1 MYQLLISLD
10 HGIFLLINH
19 WPHTPVSDAIAL
31 TLSGIFASTVIV
43 WLLLSVWLFVR
54 EETRDHWFFLPVILA
69 SSLSILITDGIL
81 KNLFNRNR
89 PPVSLGTITIG
100 SPLLDHSFPSGHATF
115 AWALA
120 VVLAS
125 KEPRAK
131 WLFYGLAFFISL
143 SRVYL
148 GAHYPADVIAGTLVG
163 LGIGYI
169 SLWIEQ
175 NMVKYLHVKVKRKRT
190 AHTTGRRGSGK
201 RH

>member
-10 HGIFLLINH
+10 HRIFLFINH

-43 WLLLSVWLFVR
+43 WLLFSVWLFVR
-54 EETRDHWFFLPVILA
+54 EETRDHWFFLPVMLA
-69 SSLSILITDGIL
+69 SALSILITDGIL
-81 KNLFNRNR
+81 KNLFSRNR
-89 PPVSLGTITIG
+89 PPLSLGTINIG

-175 NMVKYLHVKVKRKRT
+175 NMVKYPHAKVKRKRT
-190 AHTTGRRGSGK
+190 AHDSGGRGSGK

>member
-1 MYQLLISLD
+1 MYQLLILLD
-10 HGIFLLINH
+10 HRIFLLINH

-31 TLSGIFASTVIV
+31 TLSGVFASTVII

-54 EETRDHWFFLPVILA
+54 EEARDHWFFLPVVLA
-69 SSLSILITDGIL
+69 STMSILVTDFML
-81 KNLFNRNR
+81 KNMFNRTR
-89 PPVSLGTITIG
+89 PPLSLGTINIG
-100 SPLLDHSFPSGHATF
+100 GRLLDHSFPSGHATF

-131 WLFYGLAFFISL
+131 WLFYILAFLISL

-148 GAHYPADVIAGTLVG
+148 GAHYPSDVIVGTLVG
-163 LGIGYI
+163 MGIGSF

-175 NMVKYLHVKVKRKRT
+175 NMVKYPHVKVKRQRT
-190 AHTTGRRGSGK
+190 AHTAGRRGSGK

>member
-10 HGIFLLINH
+10 HSIFLFINH
-19 WPHTPVSDAIAL
+19 WPHTPVSDTIAL
-31 TLSGIFASTVIV
+31 MLSGVFASTVII

-69 SSLSILITDGIL
+69 SSLSILITEDIL
-81 KNLFNRNR
+81 KNIFVRYR

-100 SPLLDHSFPSGHATF
+100 SPLLDYSFPSGHATF

-125 KEPRAK
+125 KEPRAR

-148 GAHYPADVIAGTLVG
+148 GVHYPADVIAGTLVG
-163 LGIGYI
+163 LGIGYF
-169 SLWIEQ
+169 SLWVER
-175 NMVKYLHVKVKRKRT
+175 MSVAKYHKRRKK
-190 AHTTGRRGSGK
+190 S
-201 RH
+201 